1 MSSESASGV
10 DGQRSAEAAEANEL
24 VLLPRRPPGGACL
37 RREVGP
43 TLLEAATLAPRGRDT
58 THLAVLVGRVADPV
72 DAGVVPDSFVR
83 LVDHDHLEPAVAG
96 ILAAPVAVEHAE
108 TADLPADTLLRNAA
122 EVPGRLH
129 LVHAGV
135 ARLAV
140 HDALRHHL
148 LAAPTADPR
157 PEHHVPLLRLVP
169 EHARLFRAR
178 RARAAA
184 DRRQL
189 PVLPRT
195 QTKQE
200 AHHIRLLLLP
210 QLVQILVRTHICEIP

>member
-1 MSSESASGV
+1 MGSESASGV
-10 DGQRSAEAAEANEL
+10 DGQRSAEGAEANEL

-83 LVDHDHLEPAVAG
+83 LVDHDQLEPAVAG

-108 TADLPADTLLRNAA
+108 TADLPADALLGDAA

-148 LAAPTADPR
+148 LATPAADPR
-157 PEHHVPLLRLVP
+157 PEDHITLLRLVP
-169 EHARLFRAR
+169 EHARLLRTAR
-178 RARAAA
+178 PSAAA
-184 DRRQL
+184 DRGQL
-189 PVLPRT
+189 TVLPRT
-195 QTKQE
+195 QPEQE
-200 AHHIRLLLLP
+200 SHHIRLLLLP
-210 QLVQILVRTHICEIP
+210 ELVEVLV

>member
-43 TLLEAATLAPRGRDT
+43 TLLGAATLAPRGRDT

-96 ILAAPVAVEHAE
+96 ILAAPTGSATRPTSTARCVVSRPRGARVAASRSVGPTSRRRHARPGGRRGRS
-108 TADLPADTLLRNAA
+108 TSSFASAA
-122 EVPGRLH
+122 SAERCPSTP
-129 LVHAGV
+129 
-135 ARLAV
+135 
-140 HDALRHHL
+140 DALSL
-148 LAAPTADPR
+148 L
-157 PEHHVPLLRLVP
+157 
-169 EHARLFRAR
+169 
-178 RARAAA
+178 
-184 DRRQL
+184 
-189 PVLPRT
+189 
-195 QTKQE
+195 
-200 AHHIRLLLLP
+200 I
-210 QLVQILVRTHICEIP
+210 

>member
-72 DAGVVPDSFVR
+72 D
-83 LVDHDHLEPAVAG
+83 
-96 ILAAPVAVEHAE
+96 VEHAE
-108 TADLPADTLLRNAA
+108 TADLPADALLGDAA

-140 HDALRHHL
+140 HDALCHHL
-148 LAAPTADPR
+148 LAAPAAHPR
-157 PEHHVPLLRLVP
+157 TEDHVPLLRLVP
-169 EHARLFRAR
+169 EHASLL
-178 RARAAA
+178 RAARPRAPA
-184 DRRQL
+184 DRGQL
-189 PVLPRT
+189 TVLPRAET
-195 QTKQE
+195 QE
-200 AHHIRLLLLP
+200 EPHHVSLLLLP
-210 QLVQILVRTHICEIP
+210 

>member
-10 DGQRSAEAAEANEL
+10 DGQRSAEATEANEL
-24 VLLPRRPPGGACL
+24 VLLPRRPPGRACL

-72 DAGVVPDSFVR
+72 DA
-83 LVDHDHLEPAVAG
+83 
-96 ILAAPVAVEHAE
+96 
-108 TADLPADTLLRNAA
+108 

-140 HDALRHHL
+140 HDALRRHL
-148 LAAPTADPR
+148 LAAPAAHPR
-157 PEHHVPLLRLVP
+157 PEDHVPLLRLVP
-169 EHARLFRAR
+169 EHASLLRAAR
-178 RARAAA
+178 PRAAA
-184 DRRQL
+184 DRGQL
-189 PVLPRT
+189 TVLPRAET
-195 QTKQE
+195 QE
-200 AHHIRLLLLP
+200 EP
-210 QLVQILVRTHICEIP
+210 